1 MIKIFKILFI
11 FSISINYGQTI
22 LISDFTPVD
31 FSEIDGNYGPNR
43 KYYIYNYVGGGTKS
57 SLVNTFN
64 EDFISLKTGSELN
77 FGTRYRIGFG
87 RILAIIYDLQINSS
101 WNKINLKEDPVIPI
115 SVINLKK
122 VNYIYHQIGNSISTQ
137 FNFNPKRGNR
147 LGSYLDL
154 GVFGSYIYSN
164 KFRYKLELA
173 DISDNT
179 VVTIKKM
186 EYFNTFLYGL
196 IVRFGKEKIVFYGK
210 FRLSD
215 LFNNET
221 NFTSPELPR
230 FTFGMEF
237 LISHSSHQ

>member
-1 MIKIFKILFI
+1 MKILKILFI
-11 FSISINYGQTI
+11 LSISTNYGQTV
-22 LISDFTPVD
+22 LISDFTPDD
-31 FSEIDGNYGPNR
+31 FSNIDGNFGPNR
-43 KYYIYNYVGGGTKS
+43 KYYIYNYLGGGIKS
-57 SLVNTFN
+57 SLVKKLN
-64 EDFISLKTGSELN
+64 EDFISLKLGSELN

-87 RILAIIYDLQINSS
+87 RVFAIIYDLQLNSS
-101 WNKINLKEDPVIPI
+101 WNKINLKENPVIPI

-122 VNYIYHQIGNSISTQ
+122 VSYIYHQIGNSISTQ

-147 LGSYLDL
+147 LGTYLDL

-173 DISDNT
+173 DLSDNT

-186 EYFNTFLYGL
+186 EYFNKFIYGL
-196 IVRFGKEKIVFYGK
+196 IGRIGKEKFIFYGK

-221 NFTSPELPR
+221 SFTSPELPR
-230 FTFGMEF
+230 FTLGMEL